1 MRRGGHRPEDG
12 ASGDPLAELARLI
25 GQADPFSDYGRRDG
39 RNTAPRDPQPQP
51 QPQAGTDWRR
61 QAASMPPYDAPEEAP
76 RAPSR
81 SEPRFPET
89 FGGRD
94 PYRTAEEPRH
104 DPRLEPRH
112 DPRLDPRYDPGYE
125 ERPSQYRREPQYE
138 DDGYRDPRQDVRA
151 YQDER
156 AYDSHDQRSQPAYFD
171 DGAPMGADDDED
183 YDDPPR
189 SRRRGGLLTAVTLI
203 GCAMIG
209 TAGAYGYRTY
219 YSSPSSSRVPPVI
232 SADTTPTKVVSA
244 AEGPTGKSIK
254 DRVGDTTERV
264 IPREEEPVELR
275 TPSSRGQSGFPSS
288 SGPGGATAFAPPSG
302 NATSSESKRV
312 RTLTIRPDGEPPSR
326 ESSREPPSREP
337 PSREWSREPSSRTAN
352 NNPPPS
358 AAPPRP
364 QPVPKNPP
372 SRNSAPIALDPQEP
386 PTPPAPRE
394 RTAAV
399 SPPATTQG
407 LQPPAPRASAPSDAA
422 GYSVQLSSQRSEA
435 EAQASYRSLQ
445 SKYPDQLSDRSVM
458 IRRVDLG
465 SKGVYYRAM
474 VGPFSSSDE
483 ASQLCSELKAA
494 GGQCLIQRN

>member
-1 MRRGGHRPEDG
+1 MRRGGHRPDDA

-25 GQADPFSDYGRRDG
+25 GQSDPFSDYGRRDG
-39 RNTAPRDPQPQP
+39 RSTAPREPQS
-51 QPQAGTDWRR
+51 QAGTEWRR
-61 QAASMPPYDAPEEAP
+61 QAASMPPYDSPEETP

-81 SEPRFPET
+81 SEPRFSEA

-94 PYRTAEEPRH
+94 PYRKAEEPR
-104 DPRLEPRH
+104 DQRLEPRV
-112 DPRLDPRYDPGYE
+112 DPRYDPGYE

-138 DDGYRDPRQDVRA
+138 DDRYGDPRQDERAYQDGRA

-156 AYDSHDQRSQPAYFD
+156 AYDSHDAHSQPAYFD

-219 YSSPSSSRVPPVI
+219 YSAPNSNRVPPVI
-232 SADTTPTKVVSA
+232 TADTTPTKVVSA

-275 TPSSRGQSGFPSS
+275 TPSSSSRGSGFPSAS
-288 SGPGGATAFAPPSG
+288 AAGTAFAPPSG
-302 NATSSESKRV
+302 NSNAGDSKRV
-312 RTLTIRPDGEPPSR
+312 RTLTIRPDGDQPSRDSTSRESASRESTIR
-326 ESSREPPSREP
+326 ESSREPT
-337 PSREWSREPSSRTAN
+337 SRTAN

-358 AAPPRP
+358 ATPPRP
-364 QPVPKNPP
+364 APVPKNPP

-407 LQPPAPRASAPSDAA
+407 LQPPAPRAPATSEGAA
-422 GYSVQLSSQRSEA
+422 SGYSVQLSSQRSEA

-458 IRRVDLG
+458 IKRVDLG
-465 SKGVYYRAM
+465 TKGVYYRAL
-474 VGPFSSSDE
+474 VGPFGSSDE

>member
-1 MRRGGHRPEDG
+1 
-12 ASGDPLAELARLI
+12 
-25 GQADPFSDYGRRDG
+25 
-39 RNTAPRDPQPQP
+39 
-51 QPQAGTDWRR
+51 
-61 QAASMPPYDAPEEAP
+61 MPPYDAPEEAP

-81 SEPRFPET
+81 SEPRFQES

-94 PYRTAEEPRH
+94 PYRTAPEPRE
-104 DPRLEPRH
+104 PRLEPR
-112 DPRLDPRYDPGYE
+112 PDPRYDPGYE

-138 DDGYRDPRQDVRA
+138 DDGYGDPRQDGRAYQEQRAYQDPRA

-219 YSSPSSSRVPPVI
+219 YSSPSSNRVPPVI

-275 TPSSRGQSGFPSS
+275 TPSSSSRGQSGFPSS

-302 NATSSESKRV
+302 NANSGESKRV
-312 RTLTIRPDGEPPSR
+312 RTLTIRPDGEAPNR

-337 PSREWSREPSSRTAN
+337 PGREWSREPSSRTAS

-364 QPVPKNPP
+364 QPVPKSAP

-386 PTPPAPRE
+386 TTPPAPRE

-399 SPPATTQG
+399 SPSATTQS
-407 LQPPAPRASAPSDAA
+407 LQPPAPRASGPSDAA
-422 GYSVQLSSQRSEA
+422 GYAVQLSSQRSEA

-474 VGPFSSSDE
+474 VGPFGSSDE
-483 ASQLCSELKAA
+483 ASQFCMELKAA